1 MLHSFHINTEVKEE
15 PMFWRTRLSVLSLRP
30 LLVAVFLSFFILGGM
45 LREADAAPVSST
57 MPNRHEIDTYVMSQM
72 QRLHLPGVA
81 LGIVHQNQVVY
92 TQGYGVA
99 DPSGRPM
106 TAHTPFVLA
115 SISKSFTA
123 LAIMQLAE
131 QGKITLDAP
140 VQRYIPWFQVA
151 TPGAASRITIRDL
164 LIQTSGLSPYLGGI
178 HPAEPHESIEHF
190 VRAMRTTTL
199 TAPVGTT
206 FQYSNANYAVL
217 GLVIQMVSGEAYGTY
232 IQQHI
237 FAPLAMQESFTS
249 QADARKH
256 GLTAGYQT
264 FFGAVLPVDA
274 PYHLDIQ
281 PAGYLISSAS
291 DMTHYLIAQMNGG
304 RYGTASVLSLADVEQ
319 MHIPEVVTH
328 QNAGGNGAIQAQ
340 YAMGWFA
347 GTLDGV
353 PILDHGG
360 DDINRHGDM
369 IIIPGSDWGLIFFT
383 NMGSLEGNLV
393 GALPQTAEGVMH
405 LLLGQPV
412 PAGTDLF
419 LVYLIIDGVTCLL
432 TILVFW
438 SLIRL
443 LRRRQTSL
451 KRQVG
456 SLLRYLLVPL
466 LWEWVLPIG
475 LFVSIPKMLGGVSW
489 IGIVLYLPDVGG
501 FLLVLFCLLL
511 LTGVLRCILTVLHLR
526 RGEASREPNWLSGS
540 GKKLNIS

>member
-1 MLHSFHINTEVKEE
+1 
-15 PMFWRTRLSVLSLRP
+15 MFWRTRQSVLSFRP
-30 LLVAVFLSFFILGGM
+30 LLVALFLSVLILGGM
-45 LREADAAPVSST
+45 LQEAEAASVSST
-57 MPNRHEIDTYVMSQM
+57 IPSMRAIDAYVTSQM
-72 QRLHLPGVA
+72 QRLHIPGVA
-81 LGIVHQNQVVY
+81 LGIVHRNQVVY

-99 DPSGRPM
+99 DPTGRLM

-123 LAIMQLAE
+123 LAIMQLVE
-131 QGKITLDAP
+131 HWKITLDAP

-178 HPAEPHESIEHF
+178 HPAEPHESIEQF
-190 VRAMRTTTL
+190 VQAMRTTTL

-217 GLVIQMVSGEAYGTY
+217 GLIIQMVSGEAYGAY

-237 FAPLAMQESFTS
+237 FAPLAMHESFTS
-249 QADARKH
+249 QAQARTH

-281 PAGYLISSAS
+281 PAGYLISSTS
-291 DMTHYLIAQMNGG
+291 DMTHYLLAQMNGG
-304 RYGTASVLSLADVEQ
+304 HYGVTSILSSAGVQ
-319 MHIPEVVTH
+319 FMHTPDVVTH
-328 QNAGGNGAIQAQ
+328 QNEGGNGAIQAQ
-340 YAMGWFA
+340 YAMGWFV

-360 DDINRHGDM
+360 DDINMHRDM
-369 IIIPGSDWGLIFFT
+369 IMAPGSDWGLIFLT

-405 LLLGQPV
+405 LLLGQRV

-419 LVYLIIDGVTCLL
+419 TVYLIIDGVACLL
-432 TILVFW
+432 TMLVFW
-438 SLIRL
+438 SLLLL
-443 LRRRQTSL
+443 LRRRQKSVQRRL
-451 KRQVG
+451 A
-456 SLLRYLLVPL
+456 SLLRYLLLPL

-475 LFVSIPKMLGGVSW
+475 LFVSIPRLLGGVSW
-489 IGIVLYLPDVGG
+489 IGIILYLPDVGS
-501 FLLVLFCLLL
+501 LLLMLFCLLF
-511 LTGVLRCILTVLHLR
+511 LTGVLRCILTALHLR
-526 RGEASREPNWLSGS
+526 RHEASSEPNWPTYS
-540 GKKLNIS
+540 GKKLNVS